1 MSNKTKKILKNIF
14 YMIAFAILISAFIVL
29 SEKYASNSKDE
40 IKTIT
45 DYYKNI
51 ENNNIEPI
59 NGTKFINLIKKGTN
73 VVLIGSHTSDWAER
87 YVQEIDEISEELNI
101 DIIYY
106 YDINNDKAQKNS
118 NYYKIKELL
127 KGYLTKTDGSN
138 SNLLAPSIYIIK
150 DGEVKYYNTDTVAM
164 PNKIEIKDYW
174 TEEKE
179 IEFDQEIS
187 EALNKSY
194 LNN

>member
-73 VVLIGSHTSDWAER
+73 VILIGSHTSDWAER
-87 YVQEIDEISEELNI
+87 YVQEIDEISKELNV

-187 EALNKSY
+187 EALNKYY

>member
-14 YMIAFAILISAFIVL
+14 YIIAFAILISAFIVL

-73 VVLIGSHTSDWAER
+73 VILIGSHTSDWAER
-87 YVQEIDEISEELNI
+87 YVQEIDEISKELNV

-187 EALNKSY
+187 EALNKYY